1 MLRKIELKVFALYIY
16 VYLHFMMHI
25 SIRSNNPNPTKGNVN
40 SRFQELLKAATLGIR
55 NYF

>member
-1 MLRKIELKVFALYIY
+1 MLRKIELKVFALYMY

-25 SIRSNNPNPTKGNVN
+25 SIRSNNPNPTKGNVH